1 MNISKKYKCQWN
13 SKFPSPQN
21 SLNTAPVLSA
31 QTCTL
36 SQVNFLTAVIS
47 PFNLFR
53 KLHQT
58 KPLHTS
64 RTAMNGFH
72 L

>member
-1 MNISKKYKCQWN
+1 MNISKEYKCQWN

-36 SQVNFLTAVIS
+36 SQVSFLTAVIFS
-47 PFNLFR
+47 F
-53 KLHQT
+53 
-58 KPLHTS
+58 
-64 RTAMNGFH
+64 
-72 L
+72 

>member
-1 MNISKKYKCQWN
+1 MNISKEYKCQCN

-36 SQVNFLTAVIS
+36 SQVNFLRAVIFLLLIS
-47 PFNLFR
+47 
-53 KLHQT
+53 
-58 KPLHTS
+58 S
-64 RTAMNGFH
+64 
-72 L
+72 